1 MASISDRLAAIPT
14 TATYSPERTS
24 WSRAIA
30 PNSSVM

>member
-1 MASISDRLAAIPT
+1 MASICDRFAAIA

-24 WSRAIA
+24 WSRAMA